1 MKFLHLIFVL
11 LIWCK
16 MMTYSIVC
24 SSYHIVSFFIVVDL
38 QSRKMEK
45 LLAALS
51 LPQVGAIQ
59 TIPITEDE
67 EGKGGLFSL
76 ALNNRKYT
84 LRAKTDEEATNWVN
98 VLTEIQQKAVSPE
111 GTGGKAA
118 VAKKDGKDGE
128 FVKESRGCCC

>member
-1 MKFLHLIFVL
+1 
-11 LIWCK
+11 
-16 MMTYSIVC
+16 
-24 SSYHIVSFFIVVDL
+24 
-38 QSRKMEK
+38 MEK

-59 TIPITEDE
+59 TIPISEDDE
-67 EGKGGLFSL
+67 NKGGLFSL

-98 VLTEIQQKAVSPE
+98 ILTEIQEKAVSSGE
-111 GTGGKAA
+111 TGKAA
-118 VAKKDGKDGE
+118 VVAKDTRKSGE

>member
-1 MKFLHLIFVL
+1 MV
-11 LIWCK
+11 
-16 MMTYSIVC
+16 
-24 SSYHIVSFFIVVDL
+24 L

-59 TIPITEDE
+59 TIPISEDE

-84 LRAKTDEEATNWVN
+84 LRAKTDDEAVTWANT
-98 VLTEIQQKAVSPE
+98 LTEIQQKALASGE
-111 GTGGKAA
+111 HGKATIQ
-118 VAKKDGKDGE
+118 KKGGDGKSGE
-128 FVKESRGCCC
+128 FVKESRGCC

>member
-1 MKFLHLIFVL
+1 
-11 LIWCK
+11 
-16 MMTYSIVC
+16 
-24 SSYHIVSFFIVVDL
+24 
-38 QSRKMEK
+38 MEK

-59 TIPITEDE
+59 TIPIEEDE

-84 LRAKTDEEATNWVN
+84 LRAKTDDEAETWVKT
-98 VLTEIQQKAVSPE
+98 LTEIQQKAAAS
-111 GTGGKAA
+111 GDLGKAA
-118 VAKKDGKDGE
+118 VVQKDKKGE